1 MNRKI
6 SIMGKPASK
15 LFNEYFKHQPQ
26 LPKSEWP
33 KEAIV
38 NKALYDS
45 RWCPKRE
52 CFIFLS
58 HNNPKLNQ
66 FVNKFAEQDYVGK
79 VEIDTI
85 CYMEIMAYCH
95 ETEAGLGTTRFNID
109 TPACIIE
116 CDKAKV
122 MLIPYNDG
130 IELLQ
135 INVHPEHRNKGIG
148 TKIINDLYDI
158 SEEMNVEL
166 YLHPYPDDNFTGGGK
181 EEIKRIN
188 RLRKY
193 YERLGFGPIKDN
205 PKKYS
210 NMELA

>member
-6 SIMGKPASK
+6 TIGKPAKK
-15 LFNEYFKHQPQ
+15 LFDEYFKYQPQ
-26 LPKSEWP
+26 MPKSKWP
-33 KEAIV
+33 KEAIT
-38 NKALYDS
+38 NKSLYDC
-45 RWCPKRE
+45 RWCPQRE

-58 HNNPKLNQ
+58 HNHPQLNQ
-66 FVNKFAEQDYVGK
+66 FVNKFTEQNYVIK
-79 VEIDTI
+79 AEIDTI
-85 CYMEIMAYCH
+85 SYKEIVVYAY
-95 ETEAGLGTTRFNID
+95 ENKEGFGTSRFNID

-135 INVHPEHRNKGIG
+135 INVNPEHRNQGLG

-158 SEEMNVEL
+158 SEQMNIEL
-166 YLHPYPDDNFTGGGK
+166 YLHPYPDDNFKGGPK

-193 YERLGFGPIKDN
+193 YERLGFGPTKHN